1 MAGFKTRFN
10 QLTPDFR
17 QVIFL
22 RAEQTD
28 TLRTGN
34 FGVQVKFT
42 RDTAH
47 GHQAFRGN
55 FATRRARDHGVSTV
69 FLDVSQEVVVGVLQR
84 RVLWFEDVLIP
95 AGSQQGTHG
104 RFTHFAAVAFP
115 VFGQQLFEGFDAFYT
130 DEMEQFLT

>member
-1 MAGFKTRFN
+1 MTGFKTGFN

-22 RAEQTD
+22 RAEQAD

-34 FGVQVKFT
+34 FGVQVKFA

-47 GHQAFRGN
+47 SHQAFRGN
-55 FATRRARDHGVSTV
+55 FATRRARDHGISTV
-69 FLDVSQEVVVGVLQR
+69 FLDVRQEVVVGVLQR
-84 RVLWFEDVLIP
+84 RVLRFEDVLIP
-95 AGSQQGTHG
+95 AGSQQGTYG
-104 RFTHFAAVAFP
+104 RFTYFTAVTFT
-115 VFGQQLFEGFDAFYT
+115 VFCQQLFEGFDAFYA